1 MRPLYKRI
9 SGIIIVALTFYFI
22 GRVLHNEWEKIIVY
36 DWIPAPLWLVSSV
49 IFLLSAYILSACGWT
64 QVLRM
69 LGVHISL
76 SKGVSIFLLSIFG
89 RYIPGG
95 IWSAL
100 GRVYL
105 CRLEGIPDSRSGMSV
120 LLEQAYPVVSAGIVF
135 ILSLL
140 LWNSADNLTSV
151 APLLIILPLFII
163 FLHPWPFLKI
173 INPVLSM
180 LGRGPISMSLRF
192 YDMLLLAGFYIIYWM
207 VAGVAFYFFIYS
219 FYPMG
224 FYIIPVLSGIF
235 AVSFAAGY
243 VAFLAPAG
251 LGVREGCLIYL
262 LSFFVPTSVAIGV
275 AILSRLWI
283 MGVELLIL
291 IVFMI
296 KSNTRSMVKTA
307 LGW

>member
-9 SGIIIVALTFYFI
+9 PGIVIVAITFYFI
-22 GRVLHNEWEKIIVY
+22 GRVLYNEWDKISGY
-36 DWIPAPLWLVSSV
+36 DWTPDPLLCVFSV
-49 IFLLSAYILSACGWT
+49 FLLIIAYIISACGWT
-64 QVLRM
+64 LVLKM
-69 LGVHISL
+69 LGVKIHLKKGL
-76 SKGVSIFLLSIFG
+76 SIYLLSIFG

-100 GRVYL
+100 GRMYL
-105 CRLEGIPDSRSGMSV
+105 CRSEGIPDSRSGVSI

-135 ILSLL
+135 VLSLF
-140 LWNSADNLTSV
+140 LWNSTDSLTKIV
-151 APLLIILPLFII
+151 PLLILLPLFIV

-173 INPVLSM
+173 ANPILSVLGKGHINISLSFYNM
-180 LGRGPISMSLRF
+180 LKLTG
-192 YDMLLLAGFYIIYWM
+192 YYIIYWI
-207 VAGVAFYFFIYS
+207 VAGGAFYFFIRS
-219 FYPMG
+219 FYPTE
-224 FYIIPVLSGIF
+224 FYLVPVLIGIY
-235 AVSFAAGY
+235 AASFAAGY
-243 VAFLAPAG
+243 IAFLAPAG
-251 LGVREGCLIYL
+251 LGVREGCLIFL

-296 KSNTRSMVKTA
+296 KSDTRRMVKTA

>member
-9 SGIIIVALTFYFI
+9 PGIVIVAITFYFI
-22 GRVLHNEWEKIIVY
+22 GRVLYNEWDKISGY
-36 DWIPAPLWLVSSV
+36 DWTPDPLLCVFSV
-49 IFLLSAYILSACGWT
+49 FLLIIAYIISACGWT
-64 QVLRM
+64 LVLKM
-69 LGVHISL
+69 LGVKIHLKKGL
-76 SKGVSIFLLSIFG
+76 SIYLLSIFG

-100 GRVYL
+100 GRMYL
-105 CRLEGIPDSRSGMSV
+105 CRSEGIPDSRSGVSI

-135 ILSLL
+135 VLSLF
-140 LWNSADNLTSV
+140 LWNSTDSLTKIV
-151 APLLIILPLFII
+151 PLLILLPLFIV

-173 INPVLSM
+173 ANPILSVLGKGHINISLSFYNM
-180 LGRGPISMSLRF
+180 LKLTG
-192 YDMLLLAGFYIIYWM
+192 YYIIYWI
-207 VAGVAFYFFIYS
+207 VAGGAFYFFIRS
-219 FYPMG
+219 FYPTE
-224 FYIIPVLSGIF
+224 FYLVPVLIGIY
-235 AVSFAAGY
+235 AASFAAGY
-243 VAFLAPAG
+243 IAFLAPAG
-251 LGVREGCLIYL
+251 LGVREGCLIFL

-296 KSNTRSMVKTA
+296 KSDTRRTVKTT